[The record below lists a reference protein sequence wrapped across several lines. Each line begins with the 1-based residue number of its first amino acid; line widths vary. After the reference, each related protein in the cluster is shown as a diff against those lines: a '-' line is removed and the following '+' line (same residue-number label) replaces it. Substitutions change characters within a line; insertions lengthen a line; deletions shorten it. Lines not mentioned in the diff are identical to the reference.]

1 MWSRSF
7 QLIYA
12 IQAASTP
19 EGQND
24 HKRNQLRELAALN
37 GTLRDDENQIC
48 QNCGGVGHRKYDCPE
63 QRNFTANIICR
74 VCGSAGHMARDCQVN
89 RDPNAIHN
97 APPSTSMAMT
107 KGGFDSEYASLMAE
121 LGEGTKGPGDGPK
134 NHWLGGAGHDITA
147 GGSNIPPWRR
157 PEVWQSSAVPPQNNG
172 YRPPQ
177 GGYGGYPG
185 GYGAPG
191 QQWSGQA
198 GYGATPG
205 GTGYYPSQDYSAN
218 YAQYYQGQYAQ
229 QQTGTPSH

>member
-1 MWSRSF
+1 M
-7 QLIYA
+7 A
-12 IQAASTP
+12 MQAASTP

-48 QNCGGVGHRKYDCPE
+48 QNCGGLGHRKYDCPE

-89 RDPNAIHN
+89 RDPNA
-97 APPSTSMAMT
+97 PPPPPGPSGALA

-121 LGEGTKGPGDGPK
+121 LGEGGKGPSGDGARGP
-134 NHWLGGAGHDITA
+134 WGSTGAGHDITA

-157 PEVWQSSAVPPQNNG
+157 PEMWQSNQHQNPG

-177 GGYGGYPG
+177 GYSS
-185 GYGAPG
+185 GYGA
-191 QQWSGQA
+191 QFASGQWAA
-198 GYGATPG
+198 GGYASGTYGQH
-205 GTGYYPSQDYSAN
+205 SDYAAS
-218 YAQYYQGQYAQ
+218 YAQYYQQQYAQ
-229 QQTGTPSH
+229 QQISTPTN